1 MSRKDKNSKKEQPT
15 SSERDDDNLPT
26 IEEELPEVSGDQSPH
41 TSVPFGFYLD
51 PSITAQV
58 EQFTPLQEIF
68 LKTLLEA
75 STKHM
80 LQAHQATVQ
89 TQHEEMLRLR
99 RQMHDM
105 QEKIDIGSNRVL
117 TSMETPRTI

>member
-1 MSRKDKNSKKEQPT
+1 MSRKDKNSKKEQPA
-15 SSERDDDNLPT
+15 SSERDDDHLQT

-41 TSVPFGFYLD
+41 TNAPFGFYLD
-51 PSITAQV
+51 PGIAAQV
-58 EQFTPLQEIF
+58 EQFTPLQEMF

-80 LQAHQATVQ
+80 LQAHQQAVQ
-89 TQHEEMLRLR
+89 TQHEELLRLR

-105 QEKIDIGSNRVL
+105 QEKIDCCMHYSYRQYD
-117 TSMETPRTI
+117 R

>member
-26 IEEELPEVSGDQSPH
+26 IEEEIPEVSGEQSPH
-41 TSVPFGFYLD
+41 SSVPFGFYLD
-51 PSITAQV
+51 PNISAQV
-58 EQFTPLQEIF
+58 EEFAPLQEIF

-80 LQAHQATVQ
+80 LQAHQ
-89 TQHEEMLRLR
+89 
-99 RQMHDM
+99 
-105 QEKIDIGSNRVL
+105 
-117 TSMETPRTI
+117 